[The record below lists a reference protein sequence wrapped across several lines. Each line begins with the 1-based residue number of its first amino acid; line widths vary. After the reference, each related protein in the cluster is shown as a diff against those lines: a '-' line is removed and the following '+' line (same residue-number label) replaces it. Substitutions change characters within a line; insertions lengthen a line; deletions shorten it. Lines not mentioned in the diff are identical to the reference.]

1 VNSSLLRWLLDI
13 DAIPADAGTLNL
25 VWERPLSAWLWA
37 LIIALA
43 IAFAVWSYW
52 RLQGRRLARYALAG
66 VRAAAL
72 LLVMVVISGPML
84 ELPREVIKPDWV
96 LMLVDRSESMTIED
110 APTGD
115 AGDDTRSSRRSR
127 EQQLQQVL
135 RDNGAVWSA
144 LEDNRRVVWL
154 GFHTGAFS
162 LAEAEPSQ
170 REDQTAPAPDA
181 GADPATAEAMLPVE
195 LTEPTGS
202 RTRLG
207 RAIEQ
212 ALQRAAARPIS
223 GVVVF
228 SDGRTD
234 DPPDRSVL
242 RRLQADQIRVFS
254 VPLGSDRPLGDLA
267 VRRVEAPT
275 RAFTRDKVPVV
286 VEVDRLGAAGQ
297 QIGATVRLIDNITGD
312 ELDAADLKPGEGA
325 EQVTL
330 TATPNLTGEA
340 TWRVVVDTDEPDL
353 IPENNM
359 RSFAIELIDRPLNV
373 LFADGYPRWEYRY
386 LKNLM
391 VREKSIES
399 SVMLISADRDFAQ
412 EGNMPITRLPRSPE
426 EFADYDV
433 LVIGDVPGSFYS
445 PDQLE
450 MMRNHVAERGAG
462 LLWIGGPRYT
472 PSSYTGTPL
481 ADLLPIRGSL
491 KLEAI
496 GERVNMQPTELAERL
511 GVLQL
516 AAASGVGWP
525 QELRDPSYNWSQLSY
540 AQRIEPGRL
549 KPTAVPLA
557 ETTTEFNGSPLPL
570 VVHMRYGAGQIIYVA
585 TDEIW
590 RWRYGRGEDL
600 TEQFWVQI
608 IRMLGRET
616 LAGASQRVALSVAP
630 RRAEA
635 GQPVRIEVRLLD
647 EQLIDAGRTAM
658 NAVIET
664 LDGETV
670 AEVQL
675 SAVEQAED
683 HFATTYLLDRP
694 GDYRVRIPMV
704 AGTSI
709 AAEAP
714 LEVFA
719 PEDELRRPETDHDL
733 LAELSTATNGRFME
747 TADLQ
752 DLPELLPNR
761 SVRTLNPLTERIW
774 DTPLVFIVAV
784 LLLAMEWIGRKIVRL
799 I

>member
-1 VNSSLLRWLLDI
+1 MNSPLLRWLLDI
-13 DAIPADAGTLNL
+13 HSIPADAEHLNL
-25 VWERPLSAWLWA
+25 VWQRPLGPWMWT
-37 LIIALA
+37 LIIIAALV
-43 IAFAVWSYW
+43 FAYWSYT
-52 RLQGRRLARYALAG
+52 RLQGNRIMRWMLAG
-66 VRAAAL
+66 VRTLVL
-72 LLVMVVISGPML
+72 LLIAVVISGPML
-84 ELPREVIKPDWV
+84 ELPREVIEPDWV
-96 LMLVDRSESMTIED
+96 LMLVDRSESMQIED
-110 APTGD
+110 APTDGASD
-115 AGDDTRSSRRSR
+115 RESR
-127 EQQLQQVL
+127 EQQLEELL
-135 RDNGAVWSA
+135 RDNAELWSA
-144 LEDNRRVVWL
+144 LEGNRKVLWL
-154 GFHTGAFS
+154 GFHSGAFN
-162 LAEAEPSQ
+162 LDRALN
-170 REDQTAPAPDA
+170 EDAA
-181 GADPATAEAMLPVE
+181 GATGGATSPLPVE
-195 LTEPTGS
+195 LTEPTGP

-228 SDGRTD
+228 SDGRTE

-242 RRLQADQIRVFS
+242 RRLQADQVRVFS
-254 VPLGSDRPLGDLA
+254 VPLGSDRALGDLA
-267 VRRVEAPT
+267 VRRVEAPS

-286 VEVDRLGAAGQ
+286 VDVDRVGAAGRE
-297 QIGATVRLIDNITGD
+297 IGATVKLIDETTGE
-312 ELDAADLKPGEGA
+312 ELDSTTIEPGA
-325 EQVTL
+325 ETGEVTL

-340 TWRVVVDTDEPDL
+340 TWRVVVETAEPDL
-353 IPENNM
+353 IPENNV
-359 RSFAIELIDRPLNV
+359 RTLTIDLVDRPLNI
-373 LFADGYPRWEYRY
+373 LFVDGYPRWEYRF

-433 LVIGDVPGSFYS
+433 LVIGDVPGSFFS

-462 LLWIGGPRYT
+462 LLWIGGPRYM
-472 PSSYTGTPL
+472 PSTYSGTAL

-491 KLEAI
+491 QLDEI
-496 GERVNMQPTELAERL
+496 GEPVNMQPTELAERL

-516 AAASGVGWP
+516 AAGSGVGWP
-525 QELRDPSYNWSQLSY
+525 DELRDPSYNWSRLSY

-557 ETTTEFNGSPLPL
+557 ETTTEFNGAPLPL

-590 RWRYGRGEDL
+590 RWRYGRGEDF

-616 LAGASQRVALSVAP
+616 LTGAAQRLALSVAP
-630 RRAEA
+630 RRAET
-635 GQPVRIEVRLLD
+635 GQPVRLDVRLLD
-647 EQLIDAGRTAM
+647 AQLIEAGRSAVT
-658 NAVIET
+658 AVIET
-664 LDGETV
+664 TEGETV

-675 SAVEQAED
+675 SSVENAED
-683 HFATTYLLDRP
+683 HFAATYLLDRA
-694 GDYRVRIPMV
+694 GDYRVRIPMAANV
-704 AGTSI
+704 GL

-714 LEVFA
+714 LEIYA
-719 PEDELRRPETDHDL
+719 PDDEMRRPETDHDL
-733 LAELSTATNGRFME
+733 LAELSEATGGQVLTA
-747 TADLQ
+747 ADL
-752 DLPELLPNR
+752 DRLPELLPNR

-774 DTPLVFIVAV
+774 DTPLVFIVALV
-784 LLLAMEWIGRKIVRL
+784 LLTMEWIGRKIVRL